1 MAAPVST
8 FGSTS
13 SDLISRLRS
22 NDPAAW
28 ERLVQLYG
36 PLVFY
41 WCRRAGLLHDVAAD
55 VFQEV
60 FSAIAANVRSYEQRE
75 GSHFRG
81 WLWKI
86 TQNKIHD
93 HFRRVSQREQAIGG
107 SVGQQ
112 QIANLTGYQPDEEAD
127 EQDLNELSGLLHRA
141 LHDVQCDFEER
152 TWQAFWRTAVD
163 GEETATVAIDL
174 GITANSVRQARS
186 RVLRRLR
193 EELGE

>member
-13 SDLISRLRS
+13 SDLISRLRAH
-22 NDPAAW
+22 DPSAW

-41 WCRRAGLLHDVAAD
+41 WCRRAGLQHDIAAD

-60 FSAIAANVRSYEQRE
+60 FSAIAANVGNYQQRK
-75 GSHFRG
+75 GSNFRG
-81 WLWKI
+81 WLWTI

-93 HFRRVSQREQAIGG
+93 HFRRLAKHEQAVGG
-107 SVGQQ
+107 STAQQ
-112 QIANLTGYQPDEEAD
+112 QLANVASYQPDEDAD
-127 EQDLNELSGLLHRA
+127 EEDLNELSGLLHRA
-141 LHDVQCDFEER
+141 LNVVRCEFEQR

-163 GEETATVAIDL
+163 GEESAAVATDL
-174 GITANSVRQARS
+174 GVTPNTIRQARS

-193 EELGE
+193 DELG